1 MTRRNEVKLAGAIA
15 LVIAAAVLF
24 SLPKDEASGQAI
36 TSTQLPAATVTA
48 VATSAVTIIPTNSGR
63 RVASICNNTG
73 SANTLFV
80 LPGTTPVVTTANGV
94 AIAAGTCLNPPA
106 NLLQSG
112 TVGGGGNS
120 WQGITAGTATAAVIE
135 W

>member
-1 MTRRNEVKLAGAIA
+1 MKRYLGGFAAGVFAASIGAWAIWNSVQYA
-15 LVIAAAVLF
+15 
-24 SLPKDEASGQAI
+24 EGQAI
-36 TSTQLPAATVTA
+36 TTVQLPVATVTS
-48 VATSAVTIIPTNSGR
+48 VATSAVTIVPANPGR
-63 RVASICNNTG
+63 RVASICNNSG
-73 SANTLFV
+73 SANPLFV
-80 LPGTTPVVTTANGV
+80 LPGPTPVVTTANGV

-112 TVGGGGNS
+112 TVGGGGAL